1 MAIKIAHSS
10 IDENGRASGGV
21 AGDQNKKEVC
31 IRDWYN
37 KGWEYVLRFKN
48 RAMAQKFAK
57 AMKDA
62 AENDKIGYDQYG
74 RNTILIEAEKVGWD
88 LSKITVPCESDCSS
102 LVAVAAI
109 CAGVPKDAVYK
120 SGNCATTRNLRSRL
134 NSTGLIEIFTDTDHT
149 GTDTNALIGD
159 IYLKEGSHVIA
170 TIEDG
175 PAATKVNSNN
185 VQQPAAAP
193 APQVGYKIGD
203 IIQLKPGAKYYNGRS
218 IPAWVFNKTLY
229 YRGTNNQGII
239 FSTLKTG
246 AVTGVVKP
254 EMLVS
259 ANVQPNDFDKKFNV
273 QILADAL
280 YIRKGPAKTYVAVG
294 TVKKPHTFVIVEE
307 QNGWGRLENG
317 KGWIS
322 LNPKY
327 VKRL

>member
-1 MAIKIAHSS
+1 MVKISHAAKNEKGTYK
-10 IDENGRASGGV
+10 DGKR
-21 AGDQNKKEVC
+21 GDQTGKEVC

-37 KGWEYVLRFKN
+37 KGWGYVIRFKD

-62 AENDKIGYDQYG
+62 AENDKIGYNQSN
-74 RNTILIEAEKVGWD
+74 RNTLLIEAEKVGWD
-88 LSKITVPCESDCSS
+88 LSKITVPCDSDCSS
-102 LVAVAAI
+102 LISVAAI
-109 CAGVPKDAVYK
+109 CAGVPKSAMYK

-134 NSTGLIEIFTDTDHT
+134 SATGMVEIFTDADHT
-149 GTDTNALIGD
+149 GTDENSLIGD

-175 PAATKVNSNN
+175 PAAAKANSNDIK
-185 VQQPAAAP
+185 QPAS
-193 APQVGYKIGD
+193 APQVGYKEGD
-203 IIQLKPGAKYYNGRS
+203 VIQLKPGAKYYNGTG
-218 IPAWVFNKTLY
+218 IPSWVFNKTLY
-229 YRGTNNQGII
+229 YRGTNNNGVV

-254 EMLVS
+254 EMIVS
-259 ANVQPNDFDKKFNV
+259 NNVQDEIFNEKFSV
-273 QILADAL
+273 QILASSL

-294 TVKKPHTFVIVEE
+294 TVKKPHVFVIVEE
-307 QNGWGRLENG
+307 RDGWGRLENG

-322 LNPKY
+322 LNEKY